1 MAPRSSLRQNEKP
14 GLPHPVCSFSM
25 NITQTQTRLGSAFHS
40 MDVILISTQ
49 IYNEGEENVGVL
61 TAT

>member
-1 MAPRSSLRQNEKP
+1 MKSQ
-14 GLPHPVCSFSM
+14 VCLALFALFSM

-49 IYNEGEENVGVL
+49 IYNEGEENVGVF
-61 TAT
+61 TTT